1 MSRTAATIGVM
12 LVVATSVV
20 AQQPPPQ
27 QTSQQTTTSVNRG
40 DQNTAINATATG
52 QQTTGTGVREPAQ
65 PRAPFSGAQ
74 QLQRT
79 PGTATTRSADRTPPA
94 YSPQQRAA
102 MAGNSDVYLEVPN
115 LSVEQ
120 ILLDVE
126 NVRVHLD
133 LDANV
138 ANLVSLRA
146 GADARIGRVKL
157 EIRGVEAEAYLV
169 VRLDNVAKILDRT
182 LATIDRNPELLT
194 KLLDTVDKTVGTVG
208 GVANTALQPG
218 GVVSQTVGTVGQT
231 LNNVTAPGGVLTQ
244 TVNTLG
250 QTVQRTLDTTGGIVE
265 RTLDTTG
272 KVVNERSVGKLLD
285 MQVINQTTNAAGQAV
300 KQVRDTTGAI
310 IEYTLDN
317 AGKVINSRVVSQ
329 GPAGRR

>member
-1 MSRTAATIGVM
+1 MSRTTASIGA
-12 LVVATSVV
+12 LLIVATSVV
-20 AQQPPPQ
+20 AQQPPP
-27 QTSQQTTTSVNRG
+27 QQTTTSVNRG
-40 DQNTAINATATG
+40 DQNTAISATATS
-52 QQTTGTGVREPAQ
+52 QQTPGTGVREPAT
-65 PRAPFSGAQ
+65 PRAPFAGAQ
-74 QLQRT
+74 QAR
-79 PGTATTRSADRTPPA
+79 PAGTTRTRTDADRAPA
-94 YSPQQRAA
+94 YSPEQRAA
-102 MAGNSDVYLEVPN
+102 MSQNSDVYLEVPN

-120 ILLDVE
+120 ILLDVQ
-126 NVRVHLD
+126 NLRVHLD

-138 ANLVSLRA
+138 VNLVSLRA

-194 KLLDTVDKTVGTVG
+194 KLLSTVDRTVGTVG

-218 GVVSQTVGTVGQT
+218 GVVSQTVGTLGQT
-231 LNNVTAPGGVLTQ
+231 LNNVTAPNGLLTQ
-244 TVNTLG
+244 TVNRLG

-272 KVVNERSVGKLLD
+272 KVVNSRTVGKLLD
-285 MQVINQTTNAAGQAV
+285 LQVLNETTNAAGQVV
-300 KQVRDTTGAI
+300 KTVRDTTGAT

-317 AGKVINSRVVSQ
+317 AGKIINSRVVTQ
-329 GPAGRR
+329 GPGR